1 MIKLLREIASDS
13 LDIVKHSYHQ
23 YKMTGTSDAAIAARK
38 LQAAKDILR
47 DAKLK
52 AISEEKVLLETR
64 EKALKEEKAKKK
76 KNKEERARK
85 AKAAIAEK
93 ERLKREK
100 MYGKG

>member
-13 LDIVKHSYHQ
+13 LDIAKHSYHQ

-38 LQAAKDILR
+38 LQAAKDILQ

-64 EKALKEEKAKKK
+64 ERALQELAELQAKALAKGLNPLNSNFPEQEPPSEKI
-76 KNKEERARK
+76 N
-85 AKAAIAEK
+85 
-93 ERLKREK
+93 
-100 MYGKG
+100 